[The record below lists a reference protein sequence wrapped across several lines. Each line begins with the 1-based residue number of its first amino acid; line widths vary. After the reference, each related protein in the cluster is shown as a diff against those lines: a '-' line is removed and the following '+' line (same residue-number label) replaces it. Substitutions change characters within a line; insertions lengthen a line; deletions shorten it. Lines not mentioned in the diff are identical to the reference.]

1 MVVDMQEKAT
11 RIDAAARRVLDVEI
25 RGLAQLASELPV
37 DFTPFI
43 EAVLASSGRLIISGI
58 GKSAHIGS
66 KISATLAS
74 TGTPSL
80 FVHATEASHGDL
92 GMIVPGDICIVISNS
107 GQTRELQD
115 LVGYCKRFAIPIA
128 GISSNPDSVLMRAS
142 TYQLLIPKAEEACSI
157 GMAPTTSTTMT
168 LALGDAIA
176 VALMEQRGFT
186 ADHFKDF
193 HPGGK
198 LGMQL
203 ATVGDLMHGADDLPL
218 VDQKT
223 PMQDVLLVMT
233 SRGLGAALVMQDAR
247 LSGIIT
253 DGDLRRHMD
262 GLLSKTAADIASGT
276 PLTVSPDGFAAEA
289 LSTMNARKINVLAV
303 VDGDQR
309 PVGILHMHDLLR
321 AGVS

>member
-1 MVVDMQEKAT
+1 MAQTSSIADT
-11 RIDAAARRVLDVEI
+11 ARRVLDVEMQ
-25 RGLAQLASELPV
+25 GLAQLATGLPG

-43 EAVLASSGRLIISGI
+43 EAVLAMSGRLIVSGI
-58 GKSAHIGS
+58 GKSAHIGN

-92 GMIVPGDICIVISNS
+92 GMIVPGDIAIVISNS

-115 LVGYCKRFAIPIA
+115 VVSYCKRFAIPIA
-128 GISSNPDSVLMRAS
+128 GISANPDSVLMRAA

-157 GMAPTTSTTMT
+157 GMAPTTSTTIT

-186 ADHFKDF
+186 ADHFKDY

-203 ATVGDLMHGADDLPL
+203 ATVGDLMHGADALPL
-218 VDQKT
+218 VATTT

-233 SRGLGAALVMQDAR
+233 SRGLGAALVTDGGRMV
-247 LSGIIT
+247 GIIT

-262 GLLSKTAADIASGT
+262 GLLDKTAADIASAS
-276 PLTVSPDGFAAEA
+276 PLTVAADGFAAEA
-289 LSTMNARKINVLAV
+289 LSVMNARKINVLAV
-303 VDGDQR
+303 VDGAGV

>member
-1 MVVDMQEKAT
+1 MSQPPAT
-11 RIDAAARRVLDVEI
+11 ISETARRVLDVEM
-25 RGLAQLASELPV
+25 RGLEQLAQDLPG
-37 DFTPFI
+37 DFTAFI
-43 EAVLASSGRLIISGI
+43 EAVLSMSGRLIVSGI
-58 GKSAHIGS
+58 GKSAHIGH

-92 GMIVPGDICIVISNS
+92 GMIVPGDIAIVISNS

-115 LVGYCKRFAIPIA
+115 LVSYCKRFDIPMA
-128 GISSNPDSVLMRAS
+128 GISANPDSVLMRAA

-157 GMAPTTSTTMT
+157 GMAPTTSTTIT

-186 ADHFKDF
+186 ADHFKNF

-203 ATVGDLMHGADDLPL
+203 ATVGDLMHGGNLPL
-218 VDQKT
+218 VAGDT
-223 PMQDVLLVMT
+223 PMSDVLLAMT
-233 SRGLGAALVMQDAR
+233 AHGLGAALVVRDGQ
-247 LSGIIT
+247 LSGFIT

-262 GLLSKTAADIASGT
+262 DLLSKTAADIAT
-276 PLTVSPDGFAAEA
+276 KDPTTMHPDDFAAEA
-289 LSTMNARKINVLAV
+289 MAVLNRLKVNVLPIL
-303 VDGDQR
+303 DQQGA
-309 PVGILHMHDLLR
+309 PVGLLHMQDLVR
-321 AGVS
+321 AGVV

>member
-1 MVVDMQEKAT
+1 MLAKQRT
-11 RIDAAARRVLDVEI
+11 GIDAAARRVLDVEI
-25 RGLAQLASELPV
+25 RGLSQLATELPV

-43 EAVLASSGRLIISGI
+43 EAVLESKGRLIISGI

-128 GISSNPDSVLMRAS
+128 GISSNPESVLMRAS
-142 TYQLLIPKAEEACSI
+142 TYQLLIPKAEEACPI
-157 GMAPTTSTTMT
+157 GMAPTTSTTIT

-203 ATVGDLMHGADDLPL
+203 ATVGDLMHSAEDLPL
-218 VDQKT
+218 VDGET
-223 PMQDVLLVMT
+223 DMQDVLLVMT
-233 SRGLGAALVMQDAR
+233 SRGLGAALVTKEKT
-247 LSGIIT
+247 LVGIIT

-262 GLLSKTAADIASGT
+262 NLLSKKAADIASGT
-276 PLTVSPDGFAAEA
+276 PLTVSAKDFAAES
-289 LSTMNARKINVLAV
+289 LSIMNARKINVLAV
-303 VDGDQR
+303 VDDENR
-309 PVGILHMHDLLR
+309 PVGMLHMHDLLR